1 MQRRFPSTTFW
12 LIVRRENSRTEVLT
26 IDPDGDGGKET
37 LPVFSFEEEAKMFLR
52 FEMSGNPSWR
62 VRESTVGELALVL
75 LGPYA
80 SVKKVAL
87 DPLPV
92 EVGGEA
98 MMSLVSLERERFLL
112 SLVDQSKLSSPP
124 RLFSDKSSA
133 GHCSPMPR

>member
-1 MQRRFPSTTFW
+1 MHRRFPSTTFW
-12 LIVRRENSRTEVLT
+12 LIVRYENSHTEVLT
-26 IDPDGDGGKET
+26 IDLDGDGGKGT

-62 VRESTVGELALVL
+62 VRESAVGELALVL
-75 LGPYA
+75 LGPYT

-112 SLVDQSKLSSPP
+112 SLVDESKLSSPP
-124 RLFSDKSSA
+124 RLSSGKSGA
-133 GHCSPMPR
+133 GQCLPMPR

>member
-1 MQRRFPSTTFW
+1 
-12 LIVRRENSRTEVLT
+12 
-26 IDPDGDGGKET
+26 

-75 LGPYA
+75 LGPYT

-112 SLVDQSKLSSPP
+112 SLVDESELSSPP
-124 RLFSDKSSA
+124 RLSSGKSGA
-133 GHCSPMPR
+133 GQCLPMPR